1 MGIMIAALIALSILV
16 GGLGFYGMGNSNKGL
31 KTAYEDRTVG
41 LEQVSR
47 IDRLLVRNR
56 LLLAEGLAEPS
67 EAKVKP
73 KLVQIDKN
81 IAEIDATWADYR
93 ATYLRPKEKL
103 LGEQFERAP
112 LC

>member
-1 MGIMIAALIALSILV
+1 MMIAPLIALSIL
-16 GGLGFYGMGNSNKGL
+16 LGVLGSYGMGNSNKGL
-31 KTAYEDRTVG
+31 KTVDEDRTVG
-41 LEQVSR
+41 SERVSR

-73 KLVQIDKN
+73 KLAQIDKN
-81 IAEIDATWADYR
+81 IAQTAPTLADYR
-93 ATYLRPKEKL
+93 ATYLTPKEKL
-103 LGEQFERAP
+103 LGDQFERAS